1 MKTTSM
7 LSQLAKV
14 KGVTLCTL
22 LVGIVAGVVN
32 AVQPFLLKKVL
43 DNLQALQP
51 FSVIL
56 LVAAIISY
64 TGLSA
69 LQEYLRAKIAYTVT
83 ADVRTRLAR
92 HLCEFPLSSFDDHP
106 KGDLLA
112 RFGDDSVQV
121 GKALNDGVVGAC
133 SAVLGFLFAFVGML
147 SIDVTLLISVLLC
160 VGFGSVLSLLTSKTL
175 EGKSLYAQ
183 EANGELM
190 TAFDRIITALPVLK
204 AYNAESLEGAKIV
217 RSILSHYARSM
228 RLVALQAIVK
238 PLGGI
243 IVQVALFVSLGI
255 GVYRVSIGAL
265 TVGSLVAFAMYLTMM
280 ITPASQI
287 MNGIA
292 AYRAGKGAIVRVDEI
307 LSIAVEDAKLVAIG
321 QSEDDEYHDV
331 HDAVAGNGVLS
342 FNEVTYRYDGETEPF
357 MLGPLSFSVE
367 SGSRT
372 AIVGQSGSGKSTIL
386 SLVERF
392 RSPQSGVI
400 RFLGKKQNEYQLAA
414 YRNYLA
420 YVDQGNIALGGTLRE
435 NLMLANPDVS
445 DSDLQT
451 VLSAVGLQHFVS
463 RLDVDLG
470 DAGGRLS
477 GGERQ
482 RISWARF
489 LLNRYRP
496 LLVLDEPSSSVDAVS
511 AAHFTRMLDC
521 LPSKS
526 TVILVTHNLHQVIGF
541 DQIIVMQHGHMVGS
555 GSHDELL
562 RGNRFYRRMAENQGM
577 LAA

>member
-92 HLCEFPLSSFDDHP
+92 HLCEVPLSSFDDHP

-386 SLVERF
+386 SLVERV

>member
-32 AVQPFLLKKVL
+32 AVQPVLLKKVL

-51 FSVIL
+51 FSVVL

-64 TGLSA
+64 TGISA
-69 LQEYLRAKIAYTVT
+69 LQEYLRARIAYTVT
-83 ADVRTRLAR
+83 ANVRTRLAR
-92 HLCEFPLSSFDDHP
+92 HLCEVPLSSFDDHP

-133 SAVLGFLFAFVGML
+133 SAVLGFLFAFIGML

-292 AYRAGKGAIVRVDEI
+292 AYRAGKGAMVRVDEI

-541 DQIIVMQHGHMVGS
+541 DQIIVMQHGRMVGS

>member
-92 HLCEFPLSSFDDHP
+92 HLCEVPLSSFDDHP

-482 RISWARF
+482 SWARF

>member
-69 LQEYLRAKIAYTVT
+69 LQEYLRARIAYTVT

-92 HLCEFPLSSFDDHP
+92 NLCEVPLSSFDDHP

>member
-92 HLCEFPLSSFDDHP
+92 HLCEVPLSSFDDHP

-541 DQIIVMQHGHMVGS
+541 DQIIVMQHGRMVGS

>member
-32 AVQPFLLKKVL
+32 AVQPVLLKKVL

-51 FSVIL
+51 FSVVL

-64 TGLSA
+64 TGISA
-69 LQEYLRAKIAYTVT
+69 LQEYLRARIAYTVT
-83 ADVRTRLAR
+83 ANVRTRLAR
-92 HLCEFPLSSFDDHP
+92 HLCEVPLSSFDDHP

-133 SAVLGFLFAFVGML
+133 SAVLGFLFAFIGML

-292 AYRAGKGAIVRVDEI
+292 AYRAGKGAMVRVDEI

-420 YVDQGNIALGGTLRE
+420 YVDQGNVALGGTLRE
-435 NLMLANPDVS
+435 NLMLANPEVS

-541 DQIIVMQHGHMVGS
+541 DQIIVMQHGRMVGS

>member
-1 MKTTSM
+1 
-7 LSQLAKV
+7 
-14 KGVTLCTL
+14 
-22 LVGIVAGVVN
+22 
-32 AVQPFLLKKVL
+32 
-43 DNLQALQP
+43 
-51 FSVIL
+51 
-56 LVAAIISY
+56 
-64 TGLSA
+64 
-69 LQEYLRAKIAYTVT
+69 
-83 ADVRTRLAR
+83 
-92 HLCEFPLSSFDDHP
+92 
-106 KGDLLA
+106 
-112 RFGDDSVQV
+112 
-121 GKALNDGVVGAC
+121 
-133 SAVLGFLFAFVGML
+133 
-147 SIDVTLLISVLLC
+147 
-160 VGFGSVLSLLTSKTL
+160 
-175 EGKSLYAQ
+175 
-183 EANGELM
+183 M

>member
-22 LVGIVAGVVN
+22 FIGIVAGVVN
-32 AVQPFLLKKVL
+32 AVQPVLLRKVL

-51 FSVIL
+51 LSVGL
-56 LVAAIISY
+56 LVAAIVSY

-83 ADVRTRLAR
+83 ANVRTRLAQ
-92 HLCEFPLSSFDDHP
+92 HLCEVPLSSFDDHP

-121 GKALNDGVVGAC
+121 GKALNDGVVGAFA
-133 SAVLGFLFAFVGML
+133 AVFGFLFAFVGML

-160 VGFGSVLSLLTSKTL
+160 VGFGSVLSILTSKTL

-190 TAFDRIITALPVLK
+190 TAFDRTITALPVLK
-204 AYNAESLEGAKIV
+204 AYNAESQERVKIV
-217 RSILSHYARSM
+217 RSILSHYSRNM
-228 RLVALQAIVK
+228 KLVALQSVVK

-292 AYRAGKGAIVRVDEI
+292 AYRAGKGAMVRVDEI
-307 LSIAVEDAKLVAIG
+307 LSIAAEEAKVVAIG
-321 QSEDDEYHDV
+321 QRENDEYHDV
-331 HDAVAGNGVLS
+331 HDAVSGNGVLS
-342 FNEVTYRYDGETEPF
+342 FNEVTYRYDGETDPF
-357 MLGPLSFSVE
+357 MLGPLSFNVE

-400 RFLGKKQNEYQLAA
+400 RFLGKKQTEYQLAA

-420 YVDQGNIALGGTLRE
+420 YVDQGNVALGGTLRE
-435 NLMLANPDVS
+435 NLMLANPNVS

-451 VLSAVGLQHFVS
+451 VLSAIGLQHFVS
-463 RLDVDLG
+463 RLDADLG

-555 GSHDELL
+555 GIHDELL

>member
-92 HLCEFPLSSFDDHP
+92 HLCEVPLSSFDDHP

-133 SAVLGFLFAFVGML
+133 SAVLGFLFAFIGML

-541 DQIIVMQHGHMVGS
+541 DQIIVMQHGRMVGS

>member
-92 HLCEFPLSSFDDHP
+92 HLCEVPLSSFDDHP

-321 QSEDDEYHDV
+321 QSEDDEYYDV

-400 RFLGKKQNEYQLAA
+400 LFLGKKQNEYQLAA

-562 RGNRFYRRMAENQGM
+562 RVNRFYRRMAENQGM

>member
-92 HLCEFPLSSFDDHP
+92 HLCEVPLSSFDDHP

-280 ITPASQI
+280 ITSASQI

-386 SLVERF
+386 SLVERV

-400 RFLGKKQNEYQLAA
+400 LFLGKKQNEYQLAA

>member
-92 HLCEFPLSSFDDHP
+92 HLCEVPLSSFDDHP

-420 YVDQGNIALGGTLRE
+420 YVDQGNVALGGTLRE
-435 NLMLANPDVS
+435 NLMLANPEVS

-541 DQIIVMQHGHMVGS
+541 DQIIVMQHGRMVGS

>member
-7 LSQLAKV
+7 LGQLAKI

-32 AVQPFLLKKVL
+32 AVQPVLLKKVL

-51 FSVIL
+51 LSVAL
-56 LVAAIISY
+56 LVAAIASY
-64 TGLSA
+64 TGLLA
-69 LQEYLRAKIAYTVT
+69 LQEYLRAKIAHTVT
-83 ADVRTRLAR
+83 ANVRTRLAR
-92 HLCEFPLSSFDDHP
+92 HLCEVPLSSFDDHP

-121 GKALNDGVVGAC
+121 GKALNDGVIGAF
-133 SAVLGFLFAFVGML
+133 SAVFGFLFAFVGML
-147 SIDVTLLISVLLC
+147 LIDVTLLISVLLC

-190 TAFDRIITALPVLK
+190 TAFDRTMTALPVLK
-204 AYNAESLEGAKIV
+204 AYNAESLEGVKIV
-217 RSILSHYARSM
+217 RSIRNHYSKNM

-243 IVQVALFVSLGI
+243 IVQVALFISLGI

-265 TVGSLVAFAMYLTMM
+265 TVGSLVAFAMYLMMM
-280 ITPASQI
+280 ITPASQV
-287 MNGIA
+287 MNGVA
-292 AYRAGKGAIVRVDEI
+292 AYRAGRGAMVRVDQI
-307 LSIAVEDAKLVAIG
+307 LSIAAEDAKTVAIE
-321 QSEDDEYHDV
+321 QNEDDERSDV
-331 HDAVAGNGVLS
+331 HEAVTSDGVLS
-342 FNEVTYRYDGETEPF
+342 FNEVIYRYDGETDPF

-367 SGSRT
+367 AGSRT

-400 RFLGKKQNEYQLAA
+400 RFLGKKQTDYQLTA
-414 YRNYLA
+414 YRNNLA
-420 YVDQGNIALGGTLRE
+420 YVDQGNVALGGTLRE

-445 DSDLQT
+445 DSDLQM
-451 VLSAVGLQHFVS
+451 VLAAVGLQHFVS

-496 LLVLDEPSSSVDAVS
+496 LLVLDEPSSSVDSIS

-521 LPSKS
+521 LPRKS

-555 GSHDELL
+555 GRHDELL
-562 RGNRFYRRMAENQGM
+562 RGNRIYRRMAEQQGM
-577 LAA
+577 VAA

>member
-92 HLCEFPLSSFDDHP
+92 HLCEVPLSSFDDHP

-392 RSPQSGVI
+392 RSPRSGVI

>member
-92 HLCEFPLSSFDDHP
+92 HLCEVPLSSFDDHP

-357 MLGPLSFSVE
+357 MLEPLSFSVE

>member
-64 TGLSA
+64 TGLTA

-92 HLCEFPLSSFDDHP
+92 HLCEVPLSSFDDHP

-160 VGFGSVLSLLTSKTL
+160 VGFGSVLSLLTSKAL

-400 RFLGKKQNEYQLAA
+400 LFLGKKQNEYQLAA

>member
-92 HLCEFPLSSFDDHP
+92 HLCEVPLSSFDDHP

-357 MLGPLSFSVE
+357 MLGPLSFSVK

>member
-92 HLCEFPLSSFDDHP
+92 HLCEVPLSSFDDHP

-400 RFLGKKQNEYQLAA
+400 LFLGKKQNEYQLAA

-451 VLSAVGLQHFVS
+451 VLSVVGLQHFVS

>member
-32 AVQPFLLKKVL
+32 AVQPVLLKKVL

-51 FSVIL
+51 LSVVL

-64 TGLSA
+64 TGISA
-69 LQEYLRAKIAYTVT
+69 LQEYLRARIAYTVT
-83 ADVRTRLAR
+83 ANVRTRLAR
-92 HLCEFPLSSFDDHP
+92 HLCEVPLSSFDDHP

-292 AYRAGKGAIVRVDEI
+292 AYRAGKGAMVRVDEI

-331 HDAVAGNGVLS
+331 HDAVAVLS

-400 RFLGKKQNEYQLAA
+400 RFLGKKQTDYQLTA
-414 YRNYLA
+414 YRNNLA
-420 YVDQGNIALGGTLRE
+420 YVDQGNVALGGTLRE
-435 NLMLANPDVS
+435 NLMLANPEVS

-541 DQIIVMQHGHMVGS
+541 DQIIVMQHGHMMGS

>member
-92 HLCEFPLSSFDDHP
+92 HLCEVPLSSFDDHP

-420 YVDQGNIALGGTLRE
+420 YVDQGNVALGGTLRE

-463 RLDVDLG
+463 RLGVDLG
-470 DAGGRLS
+470 GAGGRLS

>member
-92 HLCEFPLSSFDDHP
+92 HLCEVPLSSFDDHP

-217 RSILSHYARSM
+217 RSKHEIGCSPSNC
-228 RLVALQAIVK
+228 QA
-238 PLGGI
+238 
-243 IVQVALFVSLGI
+243 
-255 GVYRVSIGAL
+255 
-265 TVGSLVAFAMYLTMM
+265 VGRNYC
-280 ITPASQI
+280 
-287 MNGIA
+287 
-292 AYRAGKGAIVRVDEI
+292 
-307 LSIAVEDAKLVAIG
+307 
-321 QSEDDEYHDV
+321 
-331 HDAVAGNGVLS
+331 
-342 FNEVTYRYDGETEPF
+342 
-357 MLGPLSFSVE
+357 
-367 SGSRT
+367 SG
-372 AIVGQSGSGKSTIL
+372 
-386 SLVERF
+386 
-392 RSPQSGVI
+392 GVI
-400 RFLGKKQNEYQLAA
+400 CQPWHRSVPRLNWS
-414 YRNYLA
+414 
-420 YVDQGNIALGGTLRE
+420 I
-435 NLMLANPDVS
+435 
-445 DSDLQT
+445 DSWQPRCLCHVFDHDDH
-451 VLSAVGLQHFVS
+451 A
-463 RLDVDLG
+463 RLTDH
-470 DAGGRLS
+470 
-477 GGERQ
+477 E
-482 RISWARF
+482 W
-489 LLNRYRP
+489 NC
-496 LLVLDEPSSSVDAVS
+496 
-511 AAHFTRMLDC
+511 C
-521 LPSKS
+521 LPS
-526 TVILVTHNLHQVIGF
+526 G
-541 DQIIVMQHGHMVGS
+541 
-555 GSHDELL
+555 
-562 RGNRFYRRMAENQGM
+562 
-577 LAA
+577 

>member
-69 LQEYLRAKIAYTVT
+69 LQEYLRARIAYTVT

-92 HLCEFPLSSFDDHP
+92 HLCEVPLSSFDDHP

-555 GSHDELL
+555 WSHDELL

>member
-14 KGVTLCTL
+14 KGVTLCTI

-92 HLCEFPLSSFDDHP
+92 HLCEVPLSSFDDHP

-392 RSPQSGVI
+392 RSPQAGVI

>member
-92 HLCEFPLSSFDDHP
+92 HLCEVPLSSFDDHP

-400 RFLGKKQNEYQLAA
+400 LFLGKKQNEYQLAA

-489 LLNRYRP
+489 LLNRYRT

>member
-32 AVQPFLLKKVL
+32 AIQPVLLKKVL

-51 FSVIL
+51 LSVGL
-56 LVAAIISY
+56 LVAAIVSY

-83 ADVRTRLAR
+83 ANVRTRLAQ
-92 HLCEFPLSSFDDHP
+92 HLCEVPLSSFDDHP

-112 RFGDDSVQV
+112 RFGEDSVQV
-121 GKALNDGVVGAC
+121 GKALNDGVVGAFA
-133 SAVLGFLFAFVGML
+133 AVFGFLFAFVGML

-160 VGFGSVLSLLTSKTL
+160 VGFGSVLSILTSKTL

-190 TAFDRIITALPVLK
+190 TAFDRTITALPVLK
-204 AYNAESLEGAKIV
+204 AYNAESLEGVKIV
-217 RSILSHYARSM
+217 RSILSHYSRNM
-228 RLVALQAIVK
+228 RLVALQAVVK

-292 AYRAGKGAIVRVDEI
+292 AYRAGKGAMVRVDEI
-307 LSIAVEDAKLVAIG
+307 LSIAAEEAKVVAIG
-321 QSEDDEYHDV
+321 QSENDEYHDV
-331 HDAVAGNGVLS
+331 YDAVAGNGVLS
-342 FNEVTYRYDGETEPF
+342 FNEVTYRYDGQTDPF

-420 YVDQGNIALGGTLRE
+420 YVDQGNVALGGTLRE

-489 LLNRYRP
+489 LHNRYRP